1 MCILLLLTV
10 DRGTI
15 APDTAE
21 PHGAGLTSQFTP
33 SQGRVKGEKVSLNT
47 VMRGSWSVPSCCNAR
62 SAFLTAGALCIDGLV
77 CRLGL
82 MNRFDDPV

>member
-33 SQGRVKGEKVSLNT
+33 SQGRVKGEKMSLNA
-47 VMRGSWSVPSCCNAR
+47 VMRGSWSVPSC
-62 SAFLTAGALCIDGLV
+62 
-77 CRLGL
+77 
-82 MNRFDDPV
+82 